1 MADLKTIN
9 PAMIEHLAVLTEQGV
24 VFTTPFSSNLT
35 TDQVS
40 SMLGSIYTKE
50 SITALL
56 DKYPSPSSVRN
67 VIVAFLMGIDV
78 RGEVNGVVQLL
89 ASVYPEIMQK
99 VIESLDVKPIS
110 DAFNPVINSITGKVE
125 EINTSISDLNE
136 GNLKTLADSSEK
148 LTDDIESAQSAISE
162 SQTAISSSQ
171 TAIQESQ
178 QELANSQE
186 SLEETQGELS
196 TQIETLSGVV
206 NEAKTLQTSIGN
218 DAATLKATVETLT
231 STMRDLSVSIAGL
244 NDAINGVSGIRQS
257 LSSLSAAT
265 VQNYASWVEYAKT
278 VANDKVTVAEGSKT
292 LAEITDQITV
302 FVGTVPQITEAFAS
316 AATLSNIAS
325 SIANK
330 LEEQTNKWTSGYN
343 FMKEAVNDCGDKISD
358 MREVVNVL
366 DGSVTRAITSSENQ
380 TAQMHEMFM
389 RQNETVAKFCNTL
402 ADIISSK
409 LVANLNSLVVKQIE
423 QKPGTIEY
431 LEAIKDASE
440 ALVNTKTLLK
450 QEKPKL

>member
-1 MADLKTIN
+1 MADLKIIN

-24 VFTTPFSSNLT
+24 VFTTPFSTNLT

-40 SMLGSIYTKE
+40 SMLGSIYTQE
-50 SITALL
+50 SITAFL
-56 DKYPSPSSVRN
+56 DKYPSPSSTRN

-110 DAFNPVINSITGKVE
+110 DAFNPVIKDITDKIDGV
-125 EINTSISDLNE
+125 NTSINALNE
-136 GNLKTLADSSEK
+136 GTLKTISDASDE
-148 LTDDIESAQSAISE
+148 LTGDLKTAQTAISDSQTAVAK
-162 SQTAISSSQ
+162 SQTAIE
-171 TAIQESQ
+171 ESQ
-178 QELANSQE
+178 KALEKSQG
-186 SLEETQGELS
+186 SLETTQGTLS

-206 NEAKTLQTSIGN
+206 TEAKALQTSIGS
-218 DAATLKATVETLT
+218 DAATLKAAVETMT
-231 STMRDLSVSIAGL
+231 STIRDLSVSISGL

-265 VQNYASWVEYAKT
+265 VQNYSSWVEYAKT
-278 VANDKVTVAEGSKT
+278 VANDKVTVSEGSKT

-325 SIANK
+325 SIASK

-380 TAQMHEMFM
+380 TAQMHDMFM

-409 LVANLNSLVVKQIE
+409 LVANLNSFVVKKIE
-423 QKPGTIEY
+423 EKPGTIEY

-450 QEKPKL
+450 QEKPTL